1 MTLSKFWRKYEKR
14 IHPENYREV
23 LFYDASV
30 QQGWVIRSC
39 AATNKTMVWE
49 DGKEYPLYTLDTS
62 SASHP
67 VYTGKRR
74 EVNTE
79 GRASQFKDRFKGFA
93 STLSNQK

>member
-1 MTLSKFWRKYEKR
+1 MKKG

-39 AATNKTMVWE
+39 AHTNKTMVWN
-49 DGKEYPLYTLDTS
+49 DGKEYPLYSLDTS

-74 EVNTE
+74 ETNNE
-79 GRASQFKDRFKGFA
+79 GRASKFNEKFKGIA
-93 STLSNQK
+93 SLTRK

>member
-1 MTLSKFWRKYEKR
+1 MKKG
-14 IHPENYREV
+14 IHPEDYREV
-23 LFYDASV
+23 LFYDSSV

-39 AATNKTMVWE
+39 AKTNKTMAWT

-74 EVNTE
+74 ETNNE
-79 GRASQFKDRFKGFA
+79 GRASKFNEKFKGMA
-93 STLSNQK
+93 SLTRK